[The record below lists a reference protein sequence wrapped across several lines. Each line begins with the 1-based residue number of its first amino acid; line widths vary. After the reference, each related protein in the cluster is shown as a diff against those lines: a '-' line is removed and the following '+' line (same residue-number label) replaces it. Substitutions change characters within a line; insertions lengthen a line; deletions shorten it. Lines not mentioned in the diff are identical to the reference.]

1 MTSERSHT
9 LVCTHCGGTLFAR
22 ELDDSFSCL
31 ICGRAARAAAVA
43 RRAAAPR
50 LAQTRMDRTK
60 PYSAP
65 YSA

>member
-9 LVCTHCGGTLFAR
+9 LVCTHCGGTLFVR

-43 RRAAAPR
+43 RRAATHPA
-50 LAQTRMDRTK
+50 AVTK
-60 PYSAP
+60 MVRIQAYSAP
-65 YSA
+65 YS